1 MSEKVETTIK
11 LDERTALLLKVVG
24 EVYVRRGGP
33 VWECAQEWEE
43 AFTPDELDRLAD
55 SIEEAV
61 AGIVPDAGN
70 SAP

>member
-11 LDERTALLLKVVG
+11 LDERTALLLKMVG

-33 VWECAQEWEE
+33 VWECAQEWDE
-43 AFTPDELDRLAD
+43 AFTPEELDRLAD

-61 AGIVPDAGN
+61 VGI
-70 SAP
+70 APENVAP

>member
-1 MSEKVETTIK
+1 MSDTVEPTIR
-11 LDERTALLLKVVG
+11 LDERTALLLKMIG

-33 VWECAQEWEE
+33 VWECAQEWDE
-43 AFTPDELDRLAD
+43 AFTPDELNRLAD

-70 SAP
+70 AAP